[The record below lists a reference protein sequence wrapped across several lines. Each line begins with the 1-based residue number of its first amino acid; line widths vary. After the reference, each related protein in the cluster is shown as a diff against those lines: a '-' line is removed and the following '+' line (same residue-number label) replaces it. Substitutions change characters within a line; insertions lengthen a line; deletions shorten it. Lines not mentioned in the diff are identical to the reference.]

1 MATMEN
7 DNPWPLRLK
16 LILFVVVTLIFIGGA
31 TGVFAQERRYAL
43 DPEHTTV
50 GFLVSHIGYAKT
62 LGVFTEV
69 EGEFTF
75 DPQAL
80 TLSSGEVR
88 VATASVETFNDA
100 RDNHVRSADFL
111 DAGAH
116 PTMTFRLTDAR
127 ATGEATGVLIGD
139 LTLRGQTHPIEM
151 DVTLNQV
158 ADYPFGH
165 ERETVGISARGVIER
180 STWGMTYG
188 VPAMVGDEVELI
200 IEAEAI
206 LAE

>member
-16 LILFVVVTLIFIGGA
+16 LILFVIVTLIFIGGA
-31 TGVFAQERRYAL
+31 TGVFAQERQYDL

-75 DPQAL
+75 DPEAL

-88 VATASVETFNDA
+88 VQTASVETFNDA

-116 PTMTFRLTDAR
+116 PTMTFRLTEAR
-127 ATGEATGVLIGD
+127 ATGESTGVLIGD
-139 LTLRGQTHPIEM
+139 LTLRGQTHPIEL
-151 DVTLNQV
+151 DVTLNRI

-165 ERETVGISARGVIER
+165 ERETVGISARGTIDR

-188 VPAMVGDEVELI
+188 VPAMVGDAVELI

-206 LAE
+206 LAQ

>member
-16 LILFVVVTLIFIGGA
+16 LILFVIVTLIFIGGA
-31 TGVFAQERRYAL
+31 TGVFAQERQYDL

-75 DPQAL
+75 DPEAL

-88 VATASVETFNDA
+88 VQTASVETFNDA

-116 PTMTFRLTDAR
+116 PTMTFRLT
-127 ATGEATGVLIGD
+127 
-139 LTLRGQTHPIEM
+139 
-151 DVTLNQV
+151 
-158 ADYPFGH
+158 
-165 ERETVGISARGVIER
+165 
-180 STWGMTYG
+180 
-188 VPAMVGDEVELI
+188 
-200 IEAEAI
+200 
-206 LAE
+206 